1 MKAHFFRLYAIL
13 FVIAL
18 LGINAGERFSVQ
30 AASSEEKKPAPRQNI
45 DRSTGPKKIKPAAP
59 PRRPSGPQMN
69 SGLKP
74 RPTVPN
80 GPKPSQ
86 IQRPTV
92 PNGPKPSQIQR
103 PTVPN
108 GPKPSQIQRPTVPN
122 GPKPSQIQRPTVPNG
137 PKPSQIQRPT
147 NSAGTPPGNSSGR
160 PEKRPEITP
169 NHPKKKQGSKPSER
183 PGRKPERGEHGH
195 GNFHPEMSP
204 HSDSRHAP
212 PHPPHHPDFHSG
224 YYPYHPRPW
233 YHPEIGAG
241 PLFFFPPPYI
251 QEEIFVYSPLPAGDG
266 FRYYEEA
273 EEAEGGSDGIS
284 LEELAD
290 PINRYYFW
298 DAFRYYGWLQQYVP
312 FHESW
317 TEACDAGTGFAAGYD
332 LSLTRYHYYPINCV
346 RPGTERIEV
355 EAENPIIFEPN
366 EEKRKILP
374 RIQETLAV
382 SDVEAAWDLI
392 YAGDTYFQKG
402 KDFHAEENYVR
413 AMTLFPEMPDPY
425 FRLAVIQ
432 VSRLQY
438 ALAAENIQKSLKLS
452 QVWPASPFALDRMY
466 GSQKL
471 QKNGDLASL
480 LDSAN
485 QNPGDAE
492 LQMVCGFMLY
502 SNALGSLEQGKQAQ
516 KYFKRAIQADS
527 RFSVELGRLISF
539 LDSEIQRVE
548 NE

>member
-1 MKAHFFRLYAIL
+1 MGTVKRIFKLKEFYGLIFLTNYVKLNEREKKVFSKRSFFNLEELRMKAHFFRLYAIL

-86 IQRPTV
+86 IQRPT
-92 PNGPKPSQIQR
+92 
-103 PTVPN
+103 
-108 GPKPSQIQRPTVPN
+108 
-122 GPKPSQIQRPTVPNG
+122 
-137 PKPSQIQRPT
+137 
-147 NSAGTPPGNSSGR
+147 NSAGTPPKNSSVR

-374 RIQETLAV
+374 QIQETLAV

-539 LDSEIQRVE
+539 LDFEIQRVE